1 MELISPLKISLIVI
15 IVVLIFNTIIST
27 LLFFNLKKFNFFRK
41 LMEFLFILPIFLP
54 PSVIGYIILILLGK
68 RGVIGNYLFE
78 YFNIK
83 FTFNIYGAIIASI
96 IISFP
101 LTYQNIS
108 LAFEEIEASYI
119 ETGYC
124 LGLNKFQMLKYIY
137 IPMGYKNL
145 LSGIILTAGRTL
157 GEFGATILVAGNIP
171 GETQTLTTA
180 LYSAIESGDTAL
192 INHLFIIIIIISS
205 TLLSLYLF
213 LKYFSNKKSSSY

>member
-1 MELISPLKISLIVI
+1 MELISPLKISLII
-15 IVVLIFNTIIST
+15 IFSV
-27 LLFFNLKKFNFFRK
+27 LFFNLLISTILFFYIKKFKVLRK
-41 LMEFLFILPIFLP
+41 IMEFLVTLPIFLP
-54 PSVIGYIILILLGK
+54 PSVVGYIILLLLG
-68 RGVIGNYLFE
+68 RNGIIGSYIFE

-96 IISFP
+96 IVSFP
-101 LTYQNIS
+101 LTYQNIYI
-108 LAFEEIEASYI
+108 AFEEIEKSYI

-137 IPMGYKNL
+137 IPMGYKNF

-180 LYSAIESGDTAL
+180 LYSAIESGDTPL
-192 INHLFIIIIIISS
+192 INKLFITILFISS
-205 TLLSLYLF
+205 TLLSLYLVI
-213 LKYFSNKKSSSY
+213 KHFSKKKSYS